1 MMGHFK
7 LKHWNLETRLS
18 KHVANH
24 AAFNSLH
31 LFSVHWLKSIKI
43 QAIQTKCSTSWV
55 VLMFWGE
62 TNCTK
67 SSQNH
72 KQQYKYYNITLVLF
86 VPPPS
91 SGLSLKISKWV
102 FTNWHRYQSSNATR
116 YDMYTVIDQSDVQHV
131 ILDFVFAW
139 VVCICGPWDKSMIWM
154 RNTTSNAIYLC
165 CRVLRLLILLVSFL
179 LNARHT
185 TTETRS
191 PFSKPK
197 LIMTICVYNKQLHW
211 PL

>member
-7 LKHWNLETRLS
+7 LKHWNLETQLS

-24 AAFNSLH
+24 AAFNSLC
-31 LFSVHWLKSIKI
+31 LFSVHRLKSIKI
-43 QAIQTKCSTSWV
+43 HAIQTKCSTSWV

-72 KQQYKYYNITLVLF
+72 KQYKYYNITLVLF
-86 VPPPS
+86 VSPTS
-91 SGLSLKISKWV
+91 SGFSLRYPNGYLLISIGIV
-102 FTNWHRYQSSNATR
+102 SSSNATR
-116 YDMYTVIDQSDVQHV
+116 YNMYKLIDQNDVQHV

-165 CRVLRLLILLVSFL
+165 CRVLWLLILPVSFL
-179 LNARHT
+179 LNAKHT

-197 LIMTICVYNKQLHW
+197 LIMTICVYNKQLHG

>member
-1 MMGHFK
+1 MF
-7 LKHWNLETRLS
+7 NLMSCT
-18 KHVANH
+18 HV
-24 AAFNSLH
+24 LRR
-31 LFSVHWLKSIKI
+31 
-43 QAIQTKCSTSWV
+43 
-55 VLMFWGE
+55 GY
-62 TNCTK
+62 CTK

-91 SGLSLKISKWV
+91 RYPNGYLLISIG
-102 FTNWHRYQSSNATR
+102 YQSSNATR
-116 YDMYTVIDQSDVQHV
+116 YNMYKVIDQSDVQHV

-139 VVCICGPWDKSMIWM
+139 VVCICGSWDKSMIWM

-165 CRVLRLLILLVSFL
+165 CRVLWLLILPVSFL
-179 LNARHT
+179 LNAKHT

-197 LIMTICVYNKQLHW
+197 LIMTICVYNKQLDG